1 MTSAAAFLGGAK
13 SRLLPAS
20 VPFRFFAAAVVFHV
34 LAWLALFAAADELP
48 GFAGGPGLL
57 LAALHLLT
65 LGVLTMTAMGAAFQ
79 LLPVAT
85 RRPMARVWPARLCFW
100 LLAPGT
106 LTLAYGM
113 ATSAEGAMYAGGSAA
128 AGSLLIFAVMIT
140 DNLRRARGLPVVAA
154 HGWAALVS
162 LIGFAGLGL
171 ALVFNFTAGFLPDHQ
186 SAVLAHMMLAGF
198 GFMGLLA
205 LGFSHILIPMFALSH
220 TLPAPLAWREFW
232 LASTACAVATMAAIT
247 GNQII
252 WAAAA
257 ALGLAAYAAYIM
269 LMRAALD
276 TGMRKRL
283 GVSFVMIKLSWIGL
297 AACLALGA
305 AIVLAVPVPNDM
317 TLFGFML
324 IVGWLLT
331 FLTGILQRI
340 MPFLASMHATDKSG
354 QPARLS
360 ELTADLPLRI
370 HAVCHI
376 GAVLMCSASI
386 LVTSPV
392 MGRLGATAGL
402 IGVAAFAAF
411 AARIVSRLTSSSH

>member
-20 VPFRFFAAAVVFHV
+20 VPFSFFAAAAVFHV
-34 LAWLALFAAADELP
+34 LAWLTLLAAADELP
-48 GFAGGPGLL
+48 EFAGGPGLL

-85 RRPMARVWPARLCFW
+85 RRPMAQVWPARLCFW

-106 LTLAYGM
+106 LALAYGM
-113 ATSAEGAMYAGGSAA
+113 AASVEGAMYAGGAA
-128 AGSLLIFAVMIT
+128 VASSLLIFAIMVA
-140 DNLRRARGLPVVAA
+140 DNLRRTTGLPVVAA

-162 LIGFAGLGL
+162 LIGFTGLGL
-171 ALVFNFTAGFLPDHQ
+171 ALIFNLTAGFLPDHQ
-186 SAVLAHMMLAGF
+186 SAVLAHMVLAGF

-205 LGFSHILIPMFALSH
+205 LGFSHVLIPMFALSS

-232 LASTACAVATMAAIT
+232 LASAACAIAVVAALS
-247 GNQII
+247 GNQIA
-252 WAAAA
+252 WAIAT
-257 ALGLAAYAAYIM
+257 ALGLAACGAYIM
-269 LMRAALD
+269 LMRAALN

-283 GVSFVMIKLSWIGL
+283 GVSFVIIKLSWIGL
-297 AACLALGA
+297 VACLALGA
-305 AIVLAVPVPNDM
+305 AIVLSVPVPNGV

-340 MPFLASMHATDKSG
+340 MPFLASMHATDKAG

-376 GAVLMCSASI
+376 GAVLMCSASV
-386 LVTSPV
+386 LLTSAMIARV
-392 MGRLGATAGL
+392 GAAAGL
-402 IGVAAFAAF
+402 AGAVAFAVF
-411 AARIVSRLTSSSH
+411 VSRIIVRLNSSSR